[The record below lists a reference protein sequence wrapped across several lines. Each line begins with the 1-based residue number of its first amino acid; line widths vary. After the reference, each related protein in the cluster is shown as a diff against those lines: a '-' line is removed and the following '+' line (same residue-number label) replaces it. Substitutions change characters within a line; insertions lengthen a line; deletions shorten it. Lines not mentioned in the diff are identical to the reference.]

1 MKLSIVTATLT
12 SGGSERVISLLANAF
27 YAKGYE
33 VSIVCLNKHIVY
45 YPLDPNIKVLFAE
58 DEVKSESVIKKMGW
72 LRNYVKTSSPDVVVP
87 FMEAVY
93 CVTLLALVGVRVPVI
108 SSERIDPR
116 RSPFFRNILRRLFL
130 PLTTHL
136 VVQTQDIKNFY
147 PGFIKKNTT
156 VIYNPVT
163 EKVFS
168 LPQVEKKN
176 SIISVGRLYQQKNQR
191 MLINAFSMIV
201 NDFKDYQLVIY
212 GEGPLREELEK
223 QVRDMNLEGRV
234 LLPGVTEDVAGKLN
248 ESKLFCLSSDYEGM
262 SNALIEAICVGLPII
277 STNVSGA
284 EELIDSGKNGEVVEI
299 GDTNALADAMR
310 SLLSNEEKMA
320 EYGQNNKRLAPK
332 FNTASIVEQW
342 EKTIN
347 DVINKFHG

>member
-1 MKLSIVTATLT
+1 MKIVFVTATLT

-27 YAKGYE
+27 CKKGHE
-33 VSIVCLNKHIVY
+33 VDVVCLNKHIVY
-45 YPLDPNIKVLFAE
+45 YPIDTKVTIHFAE
-58 DEVKSESVIKKMGW
+58 EEIKSTSLPKKIRW
-72 LRNYVKTSSPDVVVP
+72 FRNYIKDTKPDVAIP

-93 CVTLLALVGVRVPVI
+93 CVTLLALVGVNVPII

-116 RSPFFRNILRRLFL
+116 RSPFVRNILRRLFL

-147 PGFIKKNTT
+147 PWFIRKNTT
-156 VIYNPVT
+156 VIYNPVI

-168 LPQVEKKN
+168 LPKVLKKN
-176 SIISVGRLYQQKNQR
+176 LIVSVGRLYPQKNQR
-191 MLINAFSMIV
+191 MLINAFGMIA
-201 NDFKDYQLVIY
+201 NDFNDYQLVIY

-223 QVRDMNLEGRV
+223 QVGDMKLEGRV
-234 LLPGVTEDVAGKLN
+234 LLPGVTEDVAEKMN

-277 STNVSGA
+277 TTNVSGA
-284 EELIDSGKNGEVVEI
+284 EELIEEGKNGEIVKI

-310 SLLSNEEKMA
+310 RLLQDEEKLA
-320 EYGQNNKRLAPK
+320 EYGQANILLAPK
-332 FNTASIVEQW
+332 FNTTSIVEQW

-347 DVINKFHG
+347 DVIKDYHG

>member
-1 MKLSIVTATLT
+1 MKIVFVTATLT

-27 YAKGYE
+27 YTKGHE

-45 YPLDPNIKVLFAE
+45 YPLVSGINVLFAE
-58 DEVKSESVIKKMGW
+58 DEVRSESVIKKMTW

-93 CVTLLALVGVRVPVI
+93 CVTLLSLVGVHVPVI

-116 RSPFFRNILRRLFL
+116 RSPFVRNILRRMFL

-136 VVQTQDIKNFY
+136 VVQTQDIKQFY
-147 PGFIKKNTT
+147 PGFIRKKTT

-168 LPQVEKKN
+168 LTKVAKKN
-176 SIISVGRLYQQKNQR
+176 LIISVGRLYSQKNQKI
-191 MLINAFSMIV
+191 LINAFGMIA
-201 NDFKDYQLVIY
+201 NDFDDYKLVIY
-212 GEGPLREELEK
+212 GEGPLREKLEK
-223 QVRDMNLEGRV
+223 QVRDMKLEGRV
-234 LLPGVTEDVAGKLN
+234 LLPGVTDNVAEKLN
-248 ESKLFCLSSDYEGM
+248 KSKLFCLSSDYEGM

-277 STNVSGA
+277 TTNVSGA
-284 EELIDSGKNGEVVEI
+284 EELIKGGKNGDVVEI
-299 GDTNALADAMR
+299 GDTNALAVAMR
-310 SLLSNEEKMA
+310 NLLLNEEKLA
-320 EYGQNNKRLAPK
+320 EYGQANKLLAPK
-332 FNTASIVEQW
+332 FNTTSIAGQW

-347 DVINKFHG
+347 DVIKKYHG